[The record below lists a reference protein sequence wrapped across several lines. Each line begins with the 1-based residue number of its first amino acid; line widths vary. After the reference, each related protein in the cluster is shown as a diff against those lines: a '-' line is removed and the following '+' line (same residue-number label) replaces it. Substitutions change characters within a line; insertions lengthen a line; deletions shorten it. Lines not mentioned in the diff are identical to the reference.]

1 MLVSRQQVPRHQ
13 HSAARGSDWCICMAR
28 AHHCWGEA
36 SVSCALSPGRS
47 CTGVYSVLTYC
58 QCPQL
63 AGCLFAAHAVHVESV
78 ASVVGR
84 ADVVCAVFALAAL
97 VAYRRAAVDAGAT
110 SFGWLAAAIVL
121 VLLGTLGK
129 EVRCVSL
136 CVCVCVCVCACVC
149 ACVCVC
155 VCGGGGGLYMAVC

>member
-1 MLVSRQQVPRHQ
+1 M
-13 HSAARGSDWCICMAR
+13 
-28 AHHCWGEA
+28 
-36 SVSCALSPGRS
+36 
-47 CTGVYSVLTYC
+47 LTYC

-63 AGCLFAAHAVHVESV
+63 AGCLFAVHAVHVESV

-97 VAYRRAAVDAGAT
+97 VAYRRAAVDAGTT

-155 VCGGGGGLYMAVC
+155 VWRRRWLVYGGMLTLELVASYAGLHHHVRRAMRLRHAAGSPASRGGVV

>member
-1 MLVSRQQVPRHQ
+1 M
-13 HSAARGSDWCICMAR
+13 
-28 AHHCWGEA
+28 
-36 SVSCALSPGRS
+36 
-47 CTGVYSVLTYC
+47 LTYC

-129 EVRCVSL
+129 EVRCVCVW
-136 CVCVCVCVCACVC
+136 CVCVCVCVCGE
-149 ACVCVC
+149 
-155 VCGGGGGLYMAVC
+155 GGGWMMDGGLINT